1 MVRGLRPTGG
11 AAELRRP
18 APEALA
24 LDGPV
29 VMERLLEPAN
39 RQ

>member
-1 MVRGLRPTGG
+1 MVRGLRPAGEQPSFAGQRQTT
-11 AAELRRP
+11 
-18 APEALA
+18 LA